1 MKPNHPTV
9 ALKPGRERSLLRRHP
24 WVFSGA
30 IGQVS
35 KEPKP
40 GETVCVRTA
49 EGAFL
54 GWGAYS
60 PVSQIRVRM
69 WSFDEGDE
77 ISEEWIIHQVQNAV
91 LHRESMHLTENDNSR
106 RLIHSESDFL
116 PGVIADQF
124 GSTVVVQILTAGA
137 EHWRNTIFAAL
148 HECTKCTC
156 VIEKS
161 DTEARTQEGLIS
173 REEIVIGNES
183 GSMVDII
190 ENGIHYHVQIL
201 GGQKTGFY
209 LDQRANRLLI
219 QEFSMGKRVLD
230 CFSFQGGFALNAIKA
245 GAISVV
251 AVDSSENALKA
262 IKTNVEDN
270 KLNSGA
276 ITLVEA
282 NAFEYLRRLRDHK
295 EIYDL
300 IVLDPPKL
308 AATQSKVE
316 RALRA
321 YKDINLSAC
330 KLLAP
335 GGILFTFSCSGG
347 VSAELFQSVV
357 AGAALDA
364 GRDLQFI
371 HSMRQG
377 PDHPILS
384 TFPESEYLKGLV
396 CLAVK

>member
-30 IGQVS
+30 IGNLS

-60 PVSQIRVRM
+60 PDSQIRVRM
-69 WSFDEGDE
+69 WSFNESDE
-77 ISEEWIIHQVQNAV
+77 ITEDWITRQVQNAV
-91 LHRESMHLTENDNSR
+91 ARRISMHIPVHDNSF

-137 EHWRNTIFAAL
+137 EYWRNTIYSAL
-148 HECTKCTC
+148 QKSSKCTC
-156 VIEKS
+156 LIEKS
-161 DTEARTQEGLIS
+161 DTEARKQEGLIS
-173 REEIVIGNES
+173 REEVIIGDES
-183 GSMVDII
+183 GSKVIVV
-190 ENGIHYHVQIL
+190 ENGIKYRVQIL

-209 LDQRANRLLI
+209 LDQRVNRLLV
-219 QEFSMGKRVLD
+219 QEYSKGKRVLD
-230 CFSFQGGFALNAIKA
+230 CFSFQGGFALNALKA
-245 GAISVV
+245 GAVSVV
-251 AVDSSENALKA
+251 AVDSSETALKA
-262 IKTNVEDN
+262 IRTNVEENQLD
-270 KLNSGA
+270 SGA

-282 NAFEYLRRLRDHK
+282 NAFEYLRLLRDQK
-295 EIYDL
+295 EQFDL
-300 IVLDPPKL
+300 IILDPPKL

-321 YKDINLSAC
+321 YKDLNLSAC

-347 VSAELFQSVV
+347 VTPELFQSVV

-364 GRDLQFI
+364 GRNLQFI
-371 HSMRQG
+371 QTMRQG
-377 PDHPILS
+377 PDHPVLS

-396 CLAVK
+396 CLAVN